1 MRWNEKS
8 YSALCTPWSALNTL
22 LLLTYFQ
29 IKLRLY
35 LITYEEMHPLFF
47 CLELSRGLAVSPFD
61 ITSVLSQFFFFF
73 LIISGSLNVL
83 LMLMLLIV
91 MTQASIF
98 LDCGVITIFI
108 NGKPTSLITKN
119 IVVFPAFSVFAVKLI
134 FVLLLDQHRVSFF
147 PQVN

>member
-61 ITSVLSQFFFFF
+61 ITSVLSQFFCCFSLF
-73 LIISGSLNVL
+73 SGFLNVL
-83 LMLMLLIV
+83 LMLLLLIL

-98 LDCGVITIFI
+98 LDSGVSTIFI

-119 IVVFPAFSVFAVKLI
+119 IIVFPTFSVFAVKLI
-134 FVLLLDQHRVSFF
+134 FVLFLDQHQFILF
-147 PQVN
+147 PQVY